1 MAGFIVAIISGALMS
16 LQGVLN
22 TNVTKASSIW
32 VAAGFV
38 QLTALATCIIMWLFN
53 GRPDISGIFQVENK
67 ISLLGG
73 VIGAFITFTVV
84 KSVSS
89 LGVAKAEVTI
99 VVAQVIVAY
108 IIELM
113 GLFGS
118 KKADFSWLKLL
129 ALIIAKCEARAKSK
143 GNLRQYIISQGKVE
157 AKCEAQA
164 QSMPPLHFPPH
175 PK

>member
-32 VAAGFV
+32 VAQF
-38 QLTALATCIIMWLFN
+38 TALATCIIMWLFN

-84 KSVSS
+84 KSVSD

-129 ALIIAKCEARAKSK
+129 ALIIAM
-143 GNLRQYIISQGKVE
+143 GGVFMFYNTGKN
-157 AKCEAQA
+157 
-164 QSMPPLHFPPH
+164 
-175 PK
+175 

>member
-32 VAAGFV
+32 VAAG
-38 QLTALATCIIMWLFN
+38 IIMWLFN

-84 KSVSS
+84 KSVSD

-129 ALIIAKCEARAKSK
+129 ALIIAM
-143 GNLRQYIISQGKVE
+143 GGVFMFYNTGKN
-157 AKCEAQA
+157 
-164 QSMPPLHFPPH
+164 
-175 PK
+175 